1 MVTTEGNDGPETYGP
16 VIRKKVDLMKADDGR
31 FNDPAETRLIR
42 LAGTLLARSNALEN
56 RIIAIESATQTC
68 NCAMVVSEA
77 VLELL
82 SQCAGI
88 LEKIRVSPDMESR
101 MILAEYFSKVLQQI
115 DAVVLEA
122 SYDGKNLALNDSIT
136 ICTDTA
142 RGSGFL
148 IEGMDMS
155 SQGMEL
161 SPLKPDNLSSAA
173 VVERLLKTEQAI
185 NKLKA
190 YSYSYTT
197 VSEMLNT
204 HMAFTRRMI
213 DIFNDGSDRIN
224 SSRAGQDAIAHV
236 LSEICGLP
244 SNDDDAP
251 EGGAAGGGQGSG
263 PDYSGRETGERSA
276 RPGGFVTRGYNY

>member
-1 MVTTEGNDGPETYGP
+1 MVTTEGNDRPETYGP

-56 RIIAIESATQTC
+56 RIVAIESATQTC

-101 MILAEYFSKVLQQI
+101 MILAGYFSKVLQQI
-115 DAVVLEA
+115 DAVVLEG

-142 RGSGFL
+142 RGNGFL

-155 SQGMEL
+155 SQGLGL
-161 SPLKPDNLSSAA
+161 SPLKPDNLSSPAI
-173 VVERLLKTEQAI
+173 VERLLKTEQAI

-190 YSYSYTT
+190 YAYSYTT

-213 DIFNDGSDRIN
+213 DIFNDGSDRIS

-244 SNDDDAP
+244 SNDDTAP
-251 EGGAAGGGQGSG
+251 EGGSGGGGRGSG
-263 PDYSGRETGERSA
+263 PDYSGRETAERSA
-276 RPGGFVTRGYNY
+276 KAGRFVTRGYNY